1 MSMNGPNNLGL
12 DEIVSDINMTPLIDV
27 MLVLLIIFMVSS
39 SAAIESGLNV
49 DLPQGS
55 TVSEVPS
62 TSLIISLTKKGEIA
76 VAGDIVT
83 MDQLKARVIKGLADQ
98 KTTTVV
104 LEGDGESS
112 LTNAFDVM
120 NVAREAGAKELAIG
134 AKAKGSN

>member
-1 MSMNGPNNLGL
+1 MNGQNNLGQ

-76 VAGDIVT
+76 VAGDVVT

-134 AKAKGSN
+134 AKAKGPN

>member
-1 MSMNGPNNLGL
+1 MSMNGQNNLGQ

-76 VAGDIVT
+76 VAGDVVT

-134 AKAKGSN
+134 AKAKGPN

>member
-12 DEIVSDINMTPLIDV
+12 DEIVSDINI
-27 MLVLLIIFMVSS
+27 MVSS